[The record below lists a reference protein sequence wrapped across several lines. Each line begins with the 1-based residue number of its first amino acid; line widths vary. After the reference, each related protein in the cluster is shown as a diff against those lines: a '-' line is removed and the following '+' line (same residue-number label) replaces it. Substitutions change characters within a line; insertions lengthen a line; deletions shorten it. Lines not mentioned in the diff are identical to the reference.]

1 MAERTH
7 GNVAFGGV
15 RKATG
20 IVFLALIYGWLSL
33 LAPQATGNT
42 YYSVYFSVYVLCAL
56 LAVVCAQSL
65 AGVARDCRSRKH
77 IWVTF
82 GLSCFLSLLVVL
94 ANYDLL
100 DGKGILQ
107 GAASLGVLLAGGIC
121 VAWPTVLWLVTFL
134 PRPAVSCPRQSAGR
148 AFALS
153 FCLIALVDLGYLFG
167 VQYPGVLTKDSLSTI
182 GQILGIYEYNN
193 VMPYWHTKLVE
204 VFFRLGM
211 ALTGDINGA
220 VATFHV
226 AQILLMAGCFSY
238 GVMTVYQ
245 LGVPRWN
252 LLLFFAFYCLMPY
265 HIAYSVTLWKDVPFA
280 GALLLML
287 VALYRVMHNLGTKPW
302 VDQLLMIVGAVGFSL
317 LRTNGWYVLLATVV
331 IMAFV
336 RRGGS
341 CVLMKRMILVLL
353 ATWVMLNPLL
363 DSLGVKGMDMT
374 EAFAVPMQQ
383 IARIVS
389 QGRELTEEQNQVL
402 GEIFDLEKMAQLYD
416 PNSVD
421 PVKFKTFR
429 YGKKSAIQQD
439 PWRYIRVYLEIGAQ
453 YPGEYLKAWV
463 EETKGFWNAGYSYM
477 VYDNCCE
484 GEELGIARRTP
495 NSIAQKCY
503 GLLFRVWEKATS
515 FQFTASIG
523 LFVWVLL
530 VLFVVA
536 CLKGWEEK
544 ILFLPVLVIIE
555 GLWLGTPVF
564 AEFRYAY
571 PIILAV
577 PFLFEVCAYHP
588 EMK

>member
-1 MAERTH
+1 M
-7 GNVAFGGV
+7 
-15 RKATG
+15 
-20 IVFLALIYGWLSL
+20 S
-33 LAPQATGNT
+33 
-42 YYSVYFSVYVLCAL
+42 
-56 LAVVCAQSL
+56 
-65 AGVARDCRSRKH
+65 
-77 IWVTF
+77 
-82 GLSCFLSLLVVL
+82 
-94 ANYDLL
+94 
-100 DGKGILQ
+100 
-107 GAASLGVLLAGGIC
+107 
-121 VAWPTVLWLVTFL
+121 
-134 PRPAVSCPRQSAGR
+134 
-148 AFALS
+148 
-153 FCLIALVDLGYLFG
+153 
-167 VQYPGVLTKDSLSTI
+167 
-182 GQILGIYEYNN
+182 
-193 VMPYWHTKLVE
+193 
-204 VFFRLGM
+204 
-211 ALTGDINGA
+211 
-220 VATFHV
+220 
-226 AQILLMAGCFSY
+226 
-238 GVMTVYQ
+238 
-245 LGVPRWN
+245 
-252 LLLFFAFYCLMPY
+252 
-265 HIAYSVTLWKDVPFA
+265 
-280 GALLLML
+280 
-287 VALYRVMHNLGTKPW
+287 
-302 VDQLLMIVGAVGFSL
+302 
-317 LRTNGWYVLLATVV
+317 
-331 IMAFV
+331 
-336 RRGGS
+336 
-341 CVLMKRMILVLL
+341 LVLL

-383 IARIVS
+383 IARVVS

-484 GEELGIARRTP
+484 GEELGIARRAP

-544 ILFLPVLVIIE
+544 ILFLPVLVIVV

>member
-1 MAERTH
+1 MLEKM
-7 GNVAFGGV
+7 GV
-15 RKATG
+15 NGISGKLRKPAG
-20 IVFLALIYGWLSL
+20 LLFLGLIYGWLSI
-33 LAPQATGNT
+33 LAPQVAGNT
-42 YYSVYFSVYVLCAL
+42 YYSVYVLCAL
-56 LAVVCAQSL
+56 VALAS
-65 AGVARDCRSRKH
+65 ARSFAERPRWDRKTT
-77 IWVTF
+77 WVTL
-82 GLSCFLSLLVVL
+82 GLSCLLSALVAL

-100 DGKGILQ
+100 EGQGIVQTL
-107 GAASLGVLLAGGIC
+107 ATLGVLLMGGVC
-121 VAWPTVLWLVTFL
+121 VAWPITGWLVTFL
-134 PRPAVSCPRQSAGR
+134 PRPAVPRSGKSAGR
-148 AFALS
+148 VFALC
-153 FCLIALVDLGYLFG
+153 FCGIALVELGYLFG
-167 VQYPGVLTKDSLSTI
+167 VQYPGVLTRDSLSTI

-245 LGVPRWN
+245 MGVPKWN
-252 LLLFFAFYCLMPY
+252 LLLFAAFYGLMPY
-265 HIAYSVTLWKDVPFA
+265 HIAYGSTLWKDVPFA

-287 VALYRVMHNLGTKPW
+287 VALYRLLRGLGQKPW
-302 VDQLLMIVGAVGFSL
+302 LDWTLMVVGAVGFSL
-317 LRTNGWYVLLATVV
+317 LRTNGWYALLVTVA
-331 IMAFV
+331 ILLFV

-341 CVLMKRMILVLL
+341 PVLVKRMALVLL

-383 IARIVS
+383 IARVVS
-389 QGRELTEEQNQVL
+389 QGHELTQEQTQVL
-402 GEIFDLEKMAQLYD
+402 GEIFDLEKMAQVYD

-429 YGKKSAIQQD
+429 YDQKSAIRND
-439 PWRYIRVYLEIGAQ
+439 PWRYLRVYLELGVQ

-477 VYDNCCE
+477 VYDTSCI
-484 GEELGIARRTP
+484 GEEWGIVRREANELAR
-495 NSIAQKCY
+495 KCY
-503 GLLFRVWEKATS
+503 GRLFQSWEKATS
-515 FQFTASIG
+515 LQFTASIG

-530 VLFVVA
+530 ILFAVA

-544 ILFLPVLVIIE
+544 ILFLPVLVVVV
-555 GLWLGTPVF
+555 GLWMGTPVF

-571 PIILAV
+571 PIILTV
-577 PFLFEVCAYHP
+577 PFLFEACAYHP
-588 EMK
+588 ETK